1 MKLRRFVGTTTTV
14 ALARVKEALGSDA
27 LILETRSIAGG
38 VEVVAA
44 VDGEPVPESGPA
56 EVALAREVRELSTL
70 VRTLVSRSWGE
81 GLAAP
86 GSELAELYAALAA
99 HGVNGAIA
107 ASVIE
112 ETAARMQDGVELR
125 GAVAA
130 AVGRGLRF
138 GGGEGAAQPE
148 RQGGPPRVRVLCGP
162 PGDGKTTTIAKLAGR
177 AMMQGG
183 RRIALVST
191 DTYRV
196 GGADELAAYARIL
209 DVPLA
214 TAASA
219 RELRD
224 AVAGFRDVDE
234 VLVDTAGVTTGDAE
248 GRQHLQ
254 ALGSA
259 TRGVRSTLVISATT
273 SPAVTRRVW
282 EALRE
287 LRPDSCIVTKVDEA
301 PAVGAM
307 ETLWQQDLPL
317 AFFGTGR
324 RIPNDLE
331 AASPERMASCLL
343 AA

>member
-27 LILETRSIAGG
+27 MILETRSIAGG
-38 VEVVAA
+38 VEIVAA
-44 VDGEPVPESGPA
+44 VDGDPVLESVPA
-56 EVALAREVRELSTL
+56 EAALAREVRELSTL
-70 VRTLVSRSWGE
+70 VRALVSRSWGE
-81 GLAAP
+81 AAAAR
-86 GSELAELYAALAA
+86 GTELTELYAALAT
-99 HGVNGAIA
+99 HGVTGSIA

-112 ETAARMQDGVELR
+112 ETAARMQGGAELR
-125 GAVAA
+125 GAVVA
-130 AVGRGLRF
+130 AVEGGLRF
-138 GGGEGAAQPE
+138 GAGEEAAAPKRRGA
-148 RQGGPPRVRVLCGP
+148 RPRVRLLCGP

-177 AMMQGG
+177 AMVQGG
-183 RRIALVST
+183 RRVALVST

-214 TAASA
+214 TATTAA
-219 RELRD
+219 ELRD
-224 AVAGFRDVDE
+224 ALAGLRDVDE
-234 VLVDTAGVTTGDAE
+234 VLVDTAGVTTGDIA
-248 GRQHLQ
+248 GRQRLQ
-254 ALGSA
+254 ALGRA
-259 TRGVRSTLVISATT
+259 VRGVRSTLVISATAT
-273 SPAVTRRVW
+273 PMVTRRVW
-282 EALRE
+282 ESLRE

-307 ETLWQQDLPL
+307 EALWQQDLPL

-331 AASPERMASCLL
+331 AASPERMVSSLM

>member
-14 ALARVKEALGSDA
+14 ALARVKEALGPDA
-27 LILETRSIAGG
+27 MILETRSIAGG

-44 VDGEPVPESGPA
+44 VDGDPVSESSPA
-56 EVALAREVRELSTL
+56 DAALAREVRELSTL
-70 VRTLVSRSWGE
+70 VRALVSRSWGE
-81 GLAAP
+81 AATAQ
-86 GSELAELYAALAA
+86 GAELAELYTALAT
-99 HGVNGAIA
+99 HGVTGSIA

-112 ETAARMQDGVELR
+112 ETAACMQSGVELR

-130 AVGRGLRF
+130 AMGRGLQF
-138 GGGEGAAQPE
+138 GGGEAAAPK
-148 RQGGPPRVRVLCGP
+148 RRGGRPRVRVLCGP

-177 AMMQGG
+177 AMVQEG
-183 RRIALVST
+183 RRVALVST

-196 GGADELAAYARIL
+196 GGADELATYARIL

-214 TAASA
+214 TATTAA
-219 RELRD
+219 ELRA
-224 AVAGFRDVDE
+224 AVSGFRDVDE
-234 VLVDTAGVTTGDAE
+234 VLVDTAGVTTGDTE
-248 GRQHLQ
+248 GRQHLR
-254 ALGSA
+254 ALGRA
-259 TRGVRSTLVISATT
+259 VRGIRSTLVISATT
-273 SPAVTRRVW
+273 TPMVTRRVW
-282 EALRE
+282 ESLRE

-331 AASPERMASCLL
+331 AASPERMVSSLM